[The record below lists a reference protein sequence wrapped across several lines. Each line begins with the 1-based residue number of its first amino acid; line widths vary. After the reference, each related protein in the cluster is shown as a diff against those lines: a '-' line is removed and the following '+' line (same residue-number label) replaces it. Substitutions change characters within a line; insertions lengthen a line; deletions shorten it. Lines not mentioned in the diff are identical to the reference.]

1 MNPDYETAAFNE
13 QLQEALVDCA
23 SVHFEDAAHYARAN
37 GLQAHTEF
45 FSGPQQAELQ
55 LVVKRPSDSVPCA
68 YRIAGV
74 PGSRRVVHEK
84 TFGREV
90 QRLEAPLA
98 SINQTVV
105 ETELAA
111 FFIKATALPLSY
123 VAARHAP
130 GLI

>member
-1 MNPDYETAAFNE
+1 MSLHPVPDVFHQ
-13 QLQEALVDCA
+13 QLQSALVDCA

-45 FSGPQQAELQ
+45 ASGARLELR
-55 LVVKRPSDSVPCA
+55 LIVKRPSDSVPCA

-74 PGSRRVVHEK
+74 PGSRTVVHEK
-84 TFGREV
+84 SFGREV
-90 QRLEAPLA
+90 QRLEAPLE
-98 SINQTVV
+98 SINQTLV

-123 VAARHAP
+123 VAARHSP
-130 GLI
+130 GFL